1 MWYYI
6 GKTYRENPMRSN
18 KFPWRISALLL
29 SFLLILGG
37 LSLTSCSETVADV
50 LDIAIDLMEEESSAP
65 TADAPAA
72 LIDEDGQYTSKE
84 DVALYL
90 WTYHRLPDN
99 FMTKSEARKLGW
111 ESGSLEKFAPGCAI
125 GGDRFGNYEGR
136 LPRGKTYIEC
146 DIGTVGKS
154 SRGACRVV
162 YATDFSAIYYTAD
175 HYENFEILYGG
186 ES

>member
-1 MWYYI
+1 
-6 GKTYRENPMRSN
+6 
-18 KFPWRISALLL
+18 
-29 SFLLILGG
+29 
-37 LSLTSCSETVADV
+37 
-50 LDIAIDLMEEESSAP
+50 
-65 TADAPAA
+65 
-72 LIDEDGQYTSKE
+72 
-84 DVALYL
+84 
-90 WTYHRLPDN
+90 
-99 FMTKSEARKLGW
+99 MTKAEARKLGW

-154 SRGACRVV
+154 SRGACRIV

-175 HYENFEILYGG
+175 HYENFEFLYGG